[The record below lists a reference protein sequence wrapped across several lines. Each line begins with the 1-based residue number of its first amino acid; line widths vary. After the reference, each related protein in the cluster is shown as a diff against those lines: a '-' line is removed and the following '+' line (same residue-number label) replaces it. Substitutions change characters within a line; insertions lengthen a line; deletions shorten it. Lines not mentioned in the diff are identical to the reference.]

1 MKGTSLNSLSWSNKS
16 IKSKGQ
22 IGRILYRQL
31 IKGTGKREGLQMKLG
46 RGMVKIL
53 ETETSTLT
61 SDAMPKVKQCAEHL
75 AGN

>member
-1 MKGTSLNSLSWSNKS
+1 
-16 IKSKGQ
+16 
-22 IGRILYRQL
+22 
-31 IKGTGKREGLQMKLG
+31 MKLG

-75 AGN
+75 AGNQLETDSLVFGGEKHSHLLMTKNASNADCELNRQ